1 MRESCLVV
9 NHENNHHIIAFEDAA
24 DGGSIEY
31 CAFHFAAVYAGVS
44 GEVHQYGFSFG
55 GSCCHALLVVV
66 VVAEFAAVEVEVLS
80 VQRRSEGAHCLK
92 RGAPESGYQI
102 YRESQRCQR
111 QEEAA
116 HGSVVRG

>member
-1 MRESCLVV
+1 MCARGFQRLAFVVQEYIEWLLVGAELVALEIAPFFADGFEDNGAAVFFHCHWLRESCLVV

-55 GSCCHALLVVV
+55 
-66 VVAEFAAVEVEVLS
+66 AA
-80 VQRRSEGAHCLK
+80 
-92 RGAPESGYQI
+92 
-102 YRESQRCQR
+102 
-111 QEEAA
+111 AA
-116 HGSVVRG
+116 MPCS